1 MRVARRDDMSNL
13 IRTLARPLAIFVT
26 ALMRFI
32 EHRSHSGRVWRR
44 LGELAVCACAFLG
57 ACASHDTPLAGSAA
71 ASSQQALSAQPSAVA
86 LPSWQDSAARAAIL
100 KFVADV
106 TRVGATTY
114 VPPEA
119 RIAVFDNDGT
129 LWSEQPMP
137 FQLSFMLEQLKAA
150 APQHPEWQRSPAFK
164 ALLAHDTAALAQN
177 RKALLQM
184 IALANSGMTTDE
196 YDESIRAWLASAR
209 HPTLKRPYTELV
221 YQPQLELLDLLRANG
236 FKIWIVSG
244 GTAEFMRV
252 WVTGAYGIPAD
263 RVVGTQEKLKYE
275 VRDGKSVLVR
285 QPGFDF
291 VDDGPGKPVGIY
303 RAIGGRPILAFG
315 NSDGDREML
324 EYTAS
329 GPGETLALLVH
340 HDDPVREFAYDRQS
354 SMARLDK
361 AWDEAVA
368 RGWIVVSMKQ
378 DWKTVYPAPKIGAPQ

>member
-1 MRVARRDDMSNL
+1 MAPE
-13 IRTLARPLAIFVT
+13 TGFT
-26 ALMRFI
+26 ALTKPALLQQISRCLGGIVFCAGVLL
-32 EHRSHSGRVWRR
+32 SG
-44 LGELAVCACAFLG
+44 
-57 ACASHDTPLAGSAA
+57 CASHETPGATSQPAQSAGQLAA
-71 ASSQQALSAQPSAVA
+71 A
-86 LPSWQDSAARAAIL
+86 LPSWQDGAARTAIVR
-100 KFVADV
+100 FIADV
-106 TRVGATTY
+106 TREGSSTY

-137 FQLSFMLEQLKAA
+137 FQLSYMIEQLKSA
-150 APQHPEWQRSPAFK
+150 APQHPEWQKNPAFK

-184 IALANSGMTTDE
+184 IAVANSGMTTDE
-196 YDESIRAWLASAR
+196 YDQSIRNWLASAK
-209 HPTLKRPYTELV
+209 HPTLNRPYTELV

-252 WVTGAYGIPAD
+252 WVNEAYGIPPD
-263 RVVGTQEKLKYE
+263 RVVGTEEKLKYE
-275 VRDGKSVLVR
+275 VRDGKPVLVR

-291 VDDGPGKPVGIY
+291 VDDGPGKPVGIF
-303 RAIGGRPILAFG
+303 RAIGARPILAFG

-324 EYTAS
+324 EYTAG

-340 HDDPVREFAYDRQS
+340 HDDPAREFAYDRQS
-354 SMARLDK
+354 SLARLDK

-368 RGWIVVSMKQ
+368 RDWIVVSMKR
-378 DWKTVYPAPKIGAPQ
+378 DWKTVYPAAKAGAPQ